1 MYIKPSHYNKKNY
14 WLVKAPNLNRGRCI
28 KISDNI
34 SKIHKILKKFHEGI
48 IREFKE
54 SEEEEKQQLYNK
66 QFNTDEK
73 FSLEQKN
80 KNQESKIFTDPSK
93 KYRTSIIVVQKYIE
107 SPLLYYNRKF
117 DVRIWVLVTQNME
130 VYSFK

>member
-28 KISDNI
+28 KISNNI
-34 SKIHKILKKFHEGI
+34 SKIHKILKKFHDGI

>member
-28 KISDNI
+28 KISNNI
-34 SKIHKILKKFHEGI
+34 SKINKILKKFHDGI

-80 KNQESKIFTDPSK
+80 KNQESKIFTDPF
-93 KYRTSIIVVQKYIE
+93 TNTTTLYI
-107 SPLLYYNRKF
+107 
-117 DVRIWVLVTQNME
+117 
-130 VYSFK
+130 

>member
-28 KISDNI
+28 KISNNI